1 MIVYFSPVPY
11 STNALFS
18 PPRVISSL
26 KVHVPIVKQNAF
38 SIFWKFLFHPDD
50 VNTGRIINYDICRE
64 FALFAKWTLPKMS

>member
-1 MIVYFSPVPY
+1 MVIKMLLYALIRVNTMIVYFSPVPY

-26 KVHVPIVKQNAF
+26 KVHVPIVKQKAF

-50 VNTGRIINYDICRE
+50 VNTGRIIN
-64 FALFAKWTLPKMS
+64 